1 MVHDLLRNPTVVIGL
16 LVIGLI
22 CAAFAPY
29 IRSSAGTP
37 EEVDART
44 VMLGPSGLILAATA
58 AAILISRQFGL
69 FR

>member
-1 MVHDLLRNPTVVIGL
+1 MVYNLLRNPTVVIGL
-16 LVIGLI
+16 LVLGVI

-29 IRSSAGTP
+29 IRSGAGTP
-37 EEVDART
+37 EEADART
-44 VMLGPSGLILAATA
+44 VMLRRSGLIFAATA